1 MTSSTK
7 TYFLAPNFDFPP
19 PPSGLIDLGSIITD
33 PKKPDRSL
41 NKGELVLIPA
51 HAIFTTT
58 KTDWTASRSQ
68 LHAVDGGIWTSFL
81 QTIIGLS
88 AEVDVSRSKGKDE
101 VYRCKVLETQYF
113 QPDDAY
119 ILANL
124 QNPRVQGYV
133 KTGWPVKKSV
143 YMITGLKIARGVSA
157 ETEVSEEYGVGGK
170 VGVDATAFT
179 GGVPVSGG
187 PKGKWSSKSSEGIG
201 FGGSEDFVFAFRL
214 IKIKPKKE
222 GCFEEGDYNK
232 AALYDL
238 GTDVEGDVDVA
249 RVLLED
255 WEIEPLDQV
264 TGMQMSSMVDED
276 GETCKV
282 FCS

>member
-7 TYFLAPNFDFPP
+7 TYYLAPNFDFPP
-19 PPSGLIDLGSIITD
+19 PPGGLIDLGSIIAD
-33 PKKPDRSL
+33 PNKPDRSL
-41 NKGELVLIPA
+41 NKSELVSIPA
-51 HAIFTTT
+51 HAIFTRT

-68 LHAVDGGIWTSFL
+68 LQAVDGGIWTSFL

-88 AEVDVSRSKGKDE
+88 ADVDVSRSKGKDE
-101 VYRCKVLETQYF
+101 VYRCKILETQYF

-119 ILANL
+119 IVANL

-157 ETEVSEEYGVGGK
+157 ETEVSKEHGVEGK
-170 VGVDATAFT
+170 LGVDATALA

-187 PKGKWSSKSSEGIG
+187 PKGKWSSKNSEGIA

-214 IKIKPKKE
+214 LKIKPKKE
-222 GCFEEGDYNK
+222 GYFKEEDYNK
-232 AALYDL
+232 GALYNL
-238 GTDVEGDVDVA
+238 ETNMEGNVDVA
-249 RVLLED
+249 KILLED
-255 WEIEPLDQV
+255 WDIEPLDEV
-264 TGMQMSSMVDED
+264 TGMKMKSMVDED
-276 GETCKV
+276 GEMCNV
-282 FCS
+282 FFS